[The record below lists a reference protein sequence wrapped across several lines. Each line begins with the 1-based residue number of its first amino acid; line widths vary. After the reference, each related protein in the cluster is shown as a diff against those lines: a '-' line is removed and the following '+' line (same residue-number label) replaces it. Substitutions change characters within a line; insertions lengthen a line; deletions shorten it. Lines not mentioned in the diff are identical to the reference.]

1 MSDYKRA
8 DGSKR
13 ICRCECGGWVRGVED
28 FGRLWTYCTKCTP
41 VQKIRLD
48 PVTLKPVP
56 AAR

>member
-13 ICRCECGGWVRGVED
+13 ICRCECGGWVRGVEG

-41 VQKIRLD
+41 VQTIRID
-48 PVTLKPVP
+48 PPR
-56 AAR
+56 A